1 MTTVRVFAL
10 ACMVSLVAL
19 CGPSVARAETVVV
32 AVASDVLD
40 WHPGRSRSAADSALL
55 DNVLERL
62 VALDRSGAPV
72 PALAVSWW
80 LVTADTWEFQLR
92 PDVHFDDGTPFDA
105 EVARRNLLVQRDDL
119 RAASRTWLRSIVDV
133 EAVDASTLRVHTD
146 GHVPELPV
154 ALAWAGRMAPL
165 TAAALDVGYPQALL
179 AQPIGTGPYRLV
191 AWERG
196 RSLVFERRDAWWGD
210 PPDARRVEVRIVS
223 DVTARADAL
232 LSGSVHVAMDVAAA
246 DVARLSAAGIDVARV
261 PGQRIAYLFLDSYR
275 SRGGPPPE
283 GSPGIVD
290 GTPNPLRDARVR
302 DALSLAIDRTA
313 LAERVHAGAV
323 TPVSLPA
330 LPGWTPIADARRA
343 QHDPDEAR
351 RSLALAG
358 FADGFDLTVVVLE
371 GQTPRARETI
381 EALADDWA
389 AIGVRVA
396 IETPAPA
403 DAARRYGQL
412 EVSVG
417 LMSWGGMSARVTA
430 WRGMFGSDPAAG
442 TFGGQNVGRF
452 VDPEVNSLLARL
464 GTPLD
469 PQARTQAEI
478 TLVAAFERT
487 TPIVPLFVVDTV
499 VAVSEPWAVTASG
512 VELVP
517 FTDLERRR

>member
-1 MTTVRVFAL
+1 MTTVGVLAL
-10 ACMVSLVAL
+10 ALIVSLGAL
-19 CGPSVARAETVVV
+19 SGPNVARAETAVV

-62 VALDRSGAPV
+62 VALDGNGAPV
-72 PALAVSWW
+72 PALAVSWR
-80 LVTADTWEFQLR
+80 LVGATTWEFQLR
-92 PDVHFDDGTPFDA
+92 PNVHFDDGTPFDA

-165 TAAALDVGYPQALL
+165 TADAIDGGYPQALL

-232 LSGSVHVAMDVAAA
+232 LSGSVDVALDVASA
-246 DVARLSAAGIDVARV
+246 DVARLSAAGIDVLRV
-261 PGQRIAYLFLDSYR
+261 PGQRLAYLFLDSFR

-290 GTPNPLRDARVR
+290 GAPNPLGDARVR
-302 DALSLAIDRTA
+302 SALSLAIDRAA
-313 LAERVHAGAV
+313 LAERVHAGTV
-323 TPVSLPA
+323 TPVSLPT
-330 LPGWTPIADARRA
+330 LPGVTPGAYARSVP
-343 QHDPDEAR
+343 HEPDEAR

-358 FADGFDLTVVVLE
+358 FADGFDLTIVVLE
-371 GQTPRARETI
+371 GQTPSARETI

-396 IETPAPA
+396 VDAPAPA
-403 DAARRYGQL
+403 DAARRYSQL
-412 EVSVG
+412 EASVG

-430 WRGMFGSDPAAG
+430 WRGMFGSDPTAG

-452 VDPEVNSLLARL
+452 VDAEVNALLARL

-469 PQARTQAEI
+469 PQARSEAE
-478 TLVAAFERT
+478 TALVAAFERT
-487 TPIVPLFVVDTV
+487 TPIIPLFVIDTV
-499 VAVSEPWAVTASG
+499 VAVSEPWTVAASG
-512 VELVP
+512 VELVS